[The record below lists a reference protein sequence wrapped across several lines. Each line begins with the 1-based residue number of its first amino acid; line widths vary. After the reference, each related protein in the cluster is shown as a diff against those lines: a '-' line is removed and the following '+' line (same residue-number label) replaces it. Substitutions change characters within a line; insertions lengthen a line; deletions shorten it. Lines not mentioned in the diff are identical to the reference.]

1 MSLRDSEQAC
11 NLHFLAIS
19 LSTSPFK
26 LLEKLVAVAPLLSE
40 KFVAGMN
47 LPFET
52 FAWCMAMHY
61 RSCTVSLTHGG

>member
-26 LLEKLVAVAPLLSE
+26 LLEKLVAVAFLLSE

-52 FAWCMAMHY
+52 FAWYMAMHY
-61 RSCTVSLTHGG
+61 RSCIVSLTHGG